1 VLAAEAP
8 ARSRPSAAEFA
19 LMRRIA
25 LDICK
30 AVGNPLKRFGHAP
43 YEPVF

>member
-1 VLAAEAP
+1 VLAAESP
-8 ARSRPSAAEFA
+8 AGTDPAATGLA
-19 LMRRIA
+19 LVRGIA